1 MPSLINT
8 QLRVPYPNDTPG
20 IEIRRVWGGMGV
32 LNQKEKKMNKSD
44 IYVAII
50 LGGLTSSISPFLL
63 PISVGIQYWYI
74 RRRERNEQ
82 EMYTRCSHIIL
93 NTPELRKMIGLK

>member
-1 MPSLINT
+1 
-8 QLRVPYPNDTPG
+8 
-20 IEIRRVWGGMGV
+20 MGV

-74 RRRERNEQ
+74 RRREKKEE
-82 EMYTRCSHIIL
+82 EMYSKCADIIF
-93 NTPELRKMIGLK
+93 NSPELRKKCGLR